1 METAGD
7 ILNFVLQENNNY
19 KVTTKISLKMK
30 KNNPIILVYLG
41 E

>member
-30 KNNPIILVYLG
+30 KKDIILVYLG